1 MRSLKTEKKN
11 GTKARSLSKIM
22 ELFNPPRHKSISRLI
37 SIAELDEELGIFQT
51 TEGQLFDI
59 YSITTS
65 DLLSCSSDDFNFL
78 VALWEIF
85 YRKFPF
91 DMKLVS
97 LNAPTDTR
105 IQQQYIQH
113 KIDTNQN
120 PEYSEFL
127 AEKLEQLQI
136 IQQTHTDRQFFL
148 IFFARTPDE
157 YSDGN
162 ALISQLLIS
171 NNLASSLTIPQKL
184 SVLERLNNKS
194 AVLKVQHNNF
204 VKISY
209 PDSKSQIA
217 KTKAKLKYDPW
228 LLSAIQPR
236 GGVTPVTERY
246 IATGTGYEAC
256 ITITEFPK
264 HLDSCWLS
272 CLMNIDGVTTIVDI
286 KTEDVEVS
294 LRNINAGMQEQ
305 LRRVNDAT
313 ESTDLKI
320 AQRRY
325 DELDALW
332 EEIENLGEVLK
343 LLRIRL
349 YVAAETY
356 TECDQRVKEVLAHL
370 QGSNY
375 KASIYINEEISDFR
389 SMYQSYST
397 QFTDDDSKDYARYG
411 QPLQSSTLADGIP
424 FHFTNLMDA
433 AGTFFG
439 TTNSNDGTAL
449 LDPHTLSED
458 RTSYNI
464 CIVGLMGS
472 GKSTTIK
479 KLLEDDV
486 TRGNYVRG
494 FDPSGEFRPLILR
507 LGGAYISLDGSE
519 GIFNPLEILKTSD
532 EGQNM
537 CFINHLAK
545 LRTMYYLLNKDLQVD
560 EANSF
565 DEYIQEFYIDY
576 GLIDPNTP
584 LDEQEITGL
593 PATSYPIFSDLIGFL
608 ERKRKSITTT
618 GDKVADDLTI
628 REARRLDRMYRTFKS
643 LISAY
648 GQLFDGHTSI
658 DNIMKRQTVYF
669 NISNLS
675 KMTSEVFNTQI
686 FLALYFCWGNLVQIG
701 SLMKAKYEA
710 HEIAWED
717 IIRSTI
723 YFDEA
728 HKIINTKMM
737 AAVKQ
742 ITDIAR
748 ESRKYF
754 AGICLA
760 TQSIRDYVPEG
771 SSTEEINALKTLFE
785 LCSYKF
791 VFRQDS
797 SVLGLFQ
804 TVFDS
809 TLSSS
814 DLEAIPKLKK
824 GDAILC
830 LPSNRNIHLS
840 VYITEKENE
849 LFSGG
854 A

>member
-11 GTKARSLSKIM
+11 GIKARSLSKIM

-171 NNLASSLTIPQKL
+171 NNLGNSLTIPQKL

-313 ESTDLKI
+313 ESTDLKT

-370 QGSNY
+370 Q
-375 KASIYINEEISDFR
+375 
-389 SMYQSYST
+389 
-397 QFTDDDSKDYARYG
+397 
-411 QPLQSSTLADGIP
+411 L
-424 FHFTNLMDA
+424 
-433 AGTFFG
+433 
-439 TTNSNDGTAL
+439 
-449 LDPHTLSED
+449 
-458 RTSYNI
+458 
-464 CIVGLMGS
+464 
-472 GKSTTIK
+472 
-479 KLLEDDV
+479 
-486 TRGNYVRG
+486 
-494 FDPSGEFRPLILR
+494 
-507 LGGAYISLDGSE
+507 
-519 GIFNPLEILKTSD
+519 
-532 EGQNM
+532 
-537 CFINHLAK
+537 
-545 LRTMYYLLNKDLQVD
+545 
-560 EANSF
+560 
-565 DEYIQEFYIDY
+565 
-576 GLIDPNTP
+576 
-584 LDEQEITGL
+584 
-593 PATSYPIFSDLIGFL
+593 
-608 ERKRKSITTT
+608 
-618 GDKVADDLTI
+618 
-628 REARRLDRMYRTFKS
+628 S
-643 LISAY
+643 LI
-648 GQLFDGHTSI
+648 HI
-658 DNIMKRQTVYF
+658 
-669 NISNLS
+669 
-675 KMTSEVFNTQI
+675 
-686 FLALYFCWGNLVQIG
+686 
-701 SLMKAKYEA
+701 
-710 HEIAWED
+710 
-717 IIRSTI
+717 
-723 YFDEA
+723 
-728 HKIINTKMM
+728 
-737 AAVKQ
+737 
-742 ITDIAR
+742 
-748 ESRKYF
+748 
-754 AGICLA
+754 
-760 TQSIRDYVPEG
+760 
-771 SSTEEINALKTLFE
+771 
-785 LCSYKF
+785 
-791 VFRQDS
+791 
-797 SVLGLFQ
+797 
-804 TVFDS
+804 
-809 TLSSS
+809 
-814 DLEAIPKLKK
+814 
-824 GDAILC
+824 
-830 LPSNRNIHLS
+830 
-840 VYITEKENE
+840 
-849 LFSGG
+849 
-854 A
+854 

>member
-1 MRSLKTEKKN
+1 MKTEKKN
-11 GTKARSLSKIM
+11 GIKARSLSKIM

-171 NNLASSLTIPQKL
+171 NNLGNSLTIPQKL

-313 ESTDLKI
+313 ESTDLKT

-439 TTNSNDGTAL
+439 TM
-449 LDPHTLSED
+449 E
-458 RTSYNI
+458 
-464 CIVGLMGS
+464 
-472 GKSTTIK
+472 
-479 KLLEDDV
+479 
-486 TRGNYVRG
+486 
-494 FDPSGEFRPLILR
+494 
-507 LGGAYISLDGSE
+507 
-519 GIFNPLEILKTSD
+519 
-532 EGQNM
+532 
-537 CFINHLAK
+537 
-545 LRTMYYLLNKDLQVD
+545 
-560 EANSF
+560 
-565 DEYIQEFYIDY
+565 
-576 GLIDPNTP
+576 
-584 LDEQEITGL
+584 
-593 PATSYPIFSDLIGFL
+593 
-608 ERKRKSITTT
+608 
-618 GDKVADDLTI
+618 
-628 REARRLDRMYRTFKS
+628 
-643 LISAY
+643 
-648 GQLFDGHTSI
+648 
-658 DNIMKRQTVYF
+658 
-669 NISNLS
+669 
-675 KMTSEVFNTQI
+675 
-686 FLALYFCWGNLVQIG
+686 
-701 SLMKAKYEA
+701 
-710 HEIAWED
+710 
-717 IIRSTI
+717 
-723 YFDEA
+723 
-728 HKIINTKMM
+728 
-737 AAVKQ
+737 
-742 ITDIAR
+742 
-748 ESRKYF
+748 
-754 AGICLA
+754 
-760 TQSIRDYVPEG
+760 
-771 SSTEEINALKTLFE
+771 
-785 LCSYKF
+785 
-791 VFRQDS
+791 
-797 SVLGLFQ
+797 
-804 TVFDS
+804 
-809 TLSSS
+809 
-814 DLEAIPKLKK
+814 
-824 GDAILC
+824 
-830 LPSNRNIHLS
+830 
-840 VYITEKENE
+840 
-849 LFSGG
+849 
-854 A
+854 